1 MALWQRARIC
11 GSLDMA
17 FPPWLW
23 ILSYCASLSSC
34 LHVGS
39 LHARVHALYRGTVGL
54 RSHFRRREKRG
65 LRKAQRRR
73 VMGSEST
80 YKGKIEDWGHL
91 RERLT
96 ANAADL
102 AHLEVL
108 QTQLGAAARG
118 DRLRATFPEGHSYTS
133 I

>member
-1 MALWQRARIC
+1 
-11 GSLDMA
+11 
-17 FPPWLW
+17 
-23 ILSYCASLSSC
+23 
-34 LHVGS
+34 
-39 LHARVHALYRGTVGL
+39 
-54 RSHFRRREKRG
+54 
-65 LRKAQRRR
+65 
-73 VMGSEST
+73 MGSEST